1 MGRAE
6 DDIVFLLGLGIV
18 GAIAYNEWYRD
29 KPIEDILTD
38 VDTKLRTFLDSI
50 AAQLPTLPPI
60 PTFTPPQFQ
69 FPQTPQLQPASG
81 LTNTPTNPTPEPTNT
96 ADTEGDNEPKVH
108 EPPVKPEGSGQL
120 AKNPDVQ
127 PPPAGS
133 GGAIIA
139 FAGDFS
145 SNDKALQTVQSIDKQ
160 NCQLIVGT
168 GDYSYDGEKASAWF
182 NKIIGSKWSGKMKGC
197 LGNHD
202 VHDKSGFLQVFGQSA
217 WNSVA
222 RVAPNLAVVF
232 IDTESGVDAGTLDT
246 LTTQAKGTGAKFV
259 AYVFH
264 KPYITSANAHHKPSE
279 NKWRSTIEAAV
290 KKHGVKMVLCGH
302 NHLYEHFTCGGTHYI
317 TSGAAGRKFYAGNC
331 QGSCGPVKCV
341 ENTNGFLK
349 VAVGANLLCQ
359 FIANSGQMLDSFTIT

>member
-18 GAIAYNEWYRD
+18 GAIAYNEWYRG
-29 KPIEDILTD
+29 KPVEDILND
-38 VDTKLRTFLDSI
+38 IDTKLRTFLDSV
-50 AAQLPTLPPI
+50 ASQLPTLPPI
-60 PTFTPPQFQ
+60 PTPPPLPPFQ
-69 FPQTPQLQPASG
+69 FPFSQPQQSPI
-81 LTNTPTNPTPEPTNT
+81 TTPTSPAAPSTNT
-96 ADTEGDNEPKVH
+96 ANDTGEEPKVH

-120 AKNPDVQ
+120 PTNPAV
-127 PPPAGS
+127 PPPPTGS

-139 FAGDFS
+139 FAGDFD
-145 SNDKALQTVQSIDKQ
+145 SNSKALQTVQSIDKQ

-168 GDYSYDGEKASAWF
+168 GDYSYSGEKASAWF

-202 VHDKSGFLQVFGQSA
+202 THDKSGFLSVFGQSA

-222 RVAPNLAVVF
+222 KVAPNLAVVF

-246 LTTQAKGTGAKFV
+246 LTTQAKGTGAKFI

-264 KPYITSANAHHKPSE
+264 KPYITSANAHHGPGE
-279 NKWRSTIEAAV
+279 NKWRTTIEAAA
-290 KKHGVKMVLCGH
+290 KKHGVKLMLCGH
-302 NHLYEHFTCGGTHYI
+302 NHLYEHFMCGGTHYI

-341 ENTNGFLK
+341 EDTNGFLK
-349 VAVGANLLCQ
+349 VSVGNTLLCQ
-359 FIANSGQMLDSFTIT
+359 FISNSGQELDTFNIQ